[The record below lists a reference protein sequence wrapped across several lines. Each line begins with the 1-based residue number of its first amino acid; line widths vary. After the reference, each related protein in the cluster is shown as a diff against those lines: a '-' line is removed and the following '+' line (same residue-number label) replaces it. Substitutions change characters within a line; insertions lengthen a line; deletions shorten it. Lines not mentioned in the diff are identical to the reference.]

1 MKKIK
6 VGCVGLGPRGVS
18 LFKTLLKCENV
29 VPYAVCDCEVEKLNK
44 TKEWL
49 ESDYNAEDV
58 QYFTSYDEMFKSDV
72 EAVIIATH
80 VETHAKISA
89 AALYAKK
96 HVLCEIPNIANVEE
110 AKFLAK
116 AVKDNPDAKFMV
128 AEECC
133 YWGFIK
139 TYKEM
144 YDQGI
149 LGDIVYAESDYIHS
163 DGAAKNLLNMEE
175 YAKKPKTWRSYLPA
189 ITYLTHNLGP
199 LLYITGDVCTE
210 ICGFIPDN
218 NPYGEDVHPGPP
230 NGAAMIKT
238 AKGSLFKI
246 FIGFC
251 LYRREFGHNFI
262 LYGTRG
268 SVENERTGPFNDRT
282 SIADLSI
289 MPNTHSTAKIPVKS
303 GYPGASTEGHGG
315 ADFKM
320 MEAFVDCIENDKEPE
335 LGIEFGINISLP
347 GIYADLS
354 SREHGKMYKMPTIE
368 EILNS

>member
-1 MKKIK
+1 MEKIK
-6 VGCVGLGPRGVS
+6 VGCVGLGHRGQH

-29 VPYAVCDCEVEKLNK
+29 VPYAVCDLEQERIDE
-44 TKEWL
+44 TKAWL
-49 ESDYNAEDV
+49 EKDFNATDI
-58 QYFTSYDEMFKSDV
+58 QYFTSYEEMFKSDV
-72 EAVIIATH
+72 DAVIVATH
-80 VETHAKISA
+80 VATHAIIAS

-96 HVLCEIPNIANVEE
+96 HVLCEIPNIANIEE
-110 AKFLAK
+110 ARMLAK

-128 AEECC
+128 AENCC
-133 YWGFIK
+133 YWGFIN
-139 TYKEM
+139 TYKQM
-144 YDQGI
+144 YDQGL
-149 LGDIVYAESDYIHS
+149 LGDVVYAESDYIHA

-218 NPYGEDVHPGPP
+218 NPYGEHHPGPP

-238 AKGSLFKI
+238 KKGALLKI

-251 LYRREFGHNFI
+251 FHKREFGHNFI

-268 SVENERTGPFNDRT
+268 CVENQRTGPFNDRQ
-282 SIADLSI
+282 SIADLSV
-289 MPNTHSTAKIPVKS
+289 MPNAHAAATIPVTA

-315 ADFKM
+315 ADIKM
-320 MEAFVDCIENDKEPE
+320 MEAFVDCVENNKEPE

-354 SREHGKMYKMPTIE
+354 SREHGKMYKMPTLE
-368 EILNS
+368 EILNG

>member
-6 VGCVGLGPRGVS
+6 VGCVGLGPRGAS
-18 LFKTLLKCENV
+18 LFKTLLACNDVEA
-29 VPYAVCDCEVEKLNK
+29 YAVCDCEQEKLDSA
-44 TKEWL
+44 KEWL
-49 ESDYNAEDV
+49 EKDFNATNV
-58 QYFTSYDEMFKSDV
+58 QYFTSYEEMFKSDV
-72 EAVIIATH
+72 EAVIVATH

-96 HVLCEIPNIANVEE
+96 HVLCEIPNIANVDE
-110 AKFLAK
+110 ARFLAR
-116 AVKDNPDAKFMV
+116 AVKDNPEAKFMV

-144 YDQGI
+144 YDNGL

-163 DGAAKNLLNMEE
+163 DGAAKRLLNLEE
-175 YAKKPKTWRSYLPA
+175 YAKQPKTWRSYLPA

-210 ICGFIPDN
+210 ISGFIPDN
-218 NPYGEDVHPGPP
+218 NPYGEDNHPGPP

-238 AKGSLFKI
+238 KKGSLFKI

-268 SVENERTGPFNDRT
+268 SVENERTGPFNDRQ
-282 SIADLSI
+282 SIADLSV
-289 MPNTHSTAKIPVKS
+289 MPNTHSAAKMPVTS

-315 ADFKM
+315 ADSKM
-320 MEAFVDCIENDKEPE
+320 MEAFVDCIINDKEPE

-354 SREHGKMYKMPTIE
+354 SREHGKTYKMPSLE